1 MKQWTILRITMHL
14 YSIKHPIIKIIAI
27 SSKSDNGRRN
37 HSEKN
42 INRPD
47 YVSCNAFERRLAVF
61 LSSRNTS
68 KVFSR
73 TVHLSPFLPLLQKR
87 VHASAR
93 CNTVEHPR
101 WLTVHVGSCIIT
113 VKRFYTFTISVKFS
127 SFHNSI

>member
-1 MKQWTILRITMHL
+1 MVEEITR
-14 YSIKHPIIKIIAI
+14 KKT
-27 SSKSDNGRRN
+27 
-37 HSEKN
+37 N

-101 WLTVHVGSCIIT
+101 WLTVHVGSCVIT

-127 SFHNSI
+127 SFHNSIVRGRATSVVECSNLITL